1 MTIYLYTGTPGSGK
15 SIHQAIDIYYHV
27 KMRRPVIANFD
38 INRSLF
44 RDDRSFTLCEND
56 ELKPSFLEEYA
67 RDYWISRPVKEGAI
81 KLYIDECSLIF
92 SARDWGQRD
101 RRDWIRF
108 FQLHRKLG
116 YDVFLISQMDTMIDK
131 NIRGLVEYEVKHRQ
145 LNKVGW
151 VGALANVI
159 SFGHPVVC
167 AVTYWY
173 GQKMRLS
180 AQWMLGRKK
189 WFRLYDTY
197 KIFG

>member
-1 MTIYLYTGTPGSGK
+1 MAS
-15 SIHQAIDIYYHV
+15 DIYWHV
-27 KMRRPVIANFD
+27 RMKRPVIANFD
-38 INRSLF
+38 INRSMF
-44 RDDRSFTLCEND
+44 KDDKSFHLVEND
-56 ELKPSFLEEYA
+56 VLEPEWLEEFA
-67 RDYWISRPVKEGAI
+67 KEYWISKPVREGAI

-92 SARDWGQRD
+92 SARDWGMAN
-101 RRDWIRF
+101 RRAWIRF

-116 YDVFLISQMDTMIDK
+116 YDVYLITQMDTMIDK

-151 VGALANVI
+151 VGALASVL
-159 SFGHPVVC
+159 FLGHPVTC

-180 AQWMLGRKK
+180 AQWLIGRKK